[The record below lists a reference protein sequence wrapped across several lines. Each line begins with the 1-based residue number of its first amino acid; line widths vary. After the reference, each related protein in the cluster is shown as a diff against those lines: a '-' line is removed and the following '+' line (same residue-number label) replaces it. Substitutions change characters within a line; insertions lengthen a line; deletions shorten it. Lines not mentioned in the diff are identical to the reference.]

1 MAGGG
6 EEAMDI
12 GQVEVEVS
20 AGDPAAAPAEPAG
33 VWAAAAGDVEG
44 LQADGAGHL
53 FAGTYRA
60 LSSRSPCWP
69 PRRCKFLV
77 PFPALTGVHRES
89 SPVFFPE
96 RADPARLTT
105 PSRG

>member
-44 LQADGAGHL
+44 LQADGAGH
-53 FAGTYRA
+53 G
-60 LSSRSPCWP
+60 
-69 PRRCKFLV
+69 
-77 PFPALTGVHRES
+77 G
-89 SPVFFPE
+89 
-96 RADPARLTT
+96 
-105 PSRG
+105 